1 MDLLGL
7 LKDEIKIEMENRER
21 EIFKLRTEI
30 DIYRKVRDGLE
41 KIIAKTKDQQSKS
54 VWVFSYKE
62 NFWEKIWRK
71 L

>member
-7 LKDEIKIEMENRER
+7 LKDEVKIEMENRER

-30 DIYRKVRDGLE
+30 DIYRKVRDELE

-54 VWVFSYKE
+54 V
-62 NFWEKIWRK
+62 
-71 L
+71 